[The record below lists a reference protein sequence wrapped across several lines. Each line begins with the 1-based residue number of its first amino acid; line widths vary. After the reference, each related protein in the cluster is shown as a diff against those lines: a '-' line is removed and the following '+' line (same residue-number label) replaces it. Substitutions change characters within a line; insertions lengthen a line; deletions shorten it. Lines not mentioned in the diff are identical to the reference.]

1 MCGERSDLL
10 RAWCAM
16 SGADGAH
23 GAQVFPQYRYNA
35 PTIGQH
41 DIDVRVERQQI
52 RADEYDAQ
60 REELR
65 LEDEAELR
73 ELEEEEARAQHED
86 AVAG

>member
-1 MCGERSDLL
+1 VNLEGEEDVGDEDEDSE
-10 RAWCAM
+10 CV
-16 SGADGAH
+16 
-23 GAQVFPQYRYNA
+23 VFPQYRYNA